1 MKFSIPESIQPYLK
15 YFYAVIFAVI
25 AGTLIAKKGIV
36 IAAVFL
42 IIPVVILYFAKFFE
56 NPKIGLWSAM
66 VIAYIIPTFG
76 RYAPFQAPLG
86 LGVDFFLVMSL
97 IVMLFKFWKKVD
109 FSGAY
114 NIVNF
119 LMILWMAFIVLEIAN
134 PLAYSAA
141 AWFYAMRGIA
151 LYQLL
156 IITLCFVLV
165 RDRKDWYT
173 FINLW
178 MWFSLVAALWGFK
191 QKLFG
196 VDRFEQAW
204 LDQGAATTHLL
215 FGKLRIF
222 GNFTDAGMY
231 GAGMGHAAISA
242 GILFLG
248 PFSLRKRAFYLT
260 VALACAYAML
270 ISGTRG
276 ALAVPGAGGILYLI
290 MIRNKRI
297 LIAGATIMIS
307 VFSFLKFTTIGS
319 GNYDI
324 QRFRTALDSDDPS
337 LNVRLQNREML
348 SIYLANKPIGTG
360 VGTAGVWGERFSP
373 GTWMASFP
381 TDGLFTRIRA
391 ETGRVG
397 HTIYVYSWLFIL
409 GYGIWRTWQYK
420 DKERQYIAMASLSGY
435 AGILAASYGNEVM
448 TQMPEHFTTFIPLT
462 FVFTMKYWNP
472 DKDGDFDMPAEQKGN
487 FFK

>member
-15 YFYAVIFAVI
+15 YLYAVIFAVI

-56 NPKIGLWSAM
+56 NPKMGLWSAM

-109 FSGAY
+109 FTGAY

-178 MWFSLVAALWGFK
+178 MWFSLVAALWGLK

>member
-1 MKFSIPESIQPYLK
+1 MKFSIPDQLEPYLK
-15 YFYAVIFAVI
+15 YIYGVLFGIIGGY
-25 AGTLIAKKGIV
+25 LIATKGIV
-36 IAAVFL
+36 IAAVF
-42 IIPVVILYFAKFFE
+42 VVIPIVIFFFAKFFE
-56 NPKIGLWSAM
+56 NPKIGLWSAII
-66 VIAYIIPTFG
+66 IAYTIPTFG

-97 IVMLFKFWKKVD
+97 IIMVFKYWKKVD

-119 LMILWMAFIVLEIAN
+119 LMLFWMSYVVLEIAN
-134 PLAYSAA
+134 PLAHSVA

-156 IITLCFVLV
+156 IVTLCFVLV
-165 RDRKDWYT
+165 RSKKDWYT
-173 FINLW
+173 FLNFWL
-178 MWFSLVAALWGFK
+178 WFSFVAAMWGLK
-191 QKLFG
+191 QKVFG

-215 FGKLRIF
+215 FGKLRVF

-231 GAGMGHAAISA
+231 GAGMGHTAISA

-248 PFSLRKRAFYLT
+248 PFSTKRRAFYLL
-260 VALACAYAML
+260 VALSCAYAML

-297 LIAGATIMIS
+297 LIVGASVMIS
-307 VFSFLKFTTIGS
+307 AFVFLKFTTIGS

-337 LNVRLQNREML
+337 LNVRLQNRAML
-348 SIYLANKPIGTG
+348 SIYLANKPIGAG
-360 VGTAGVWGERFSP
+360 VGTAGNWGERFSP

-391 ETGRVG
+391 ETGRIG

-409 GYGIWRTWQYK
+409 GYGIWRTWQYE
-420 DKERQYIAMASLSGY
+420 DKERQYIGMAALSGY
-435 AGILAASYGNEVM
+435 AGVLAASYGNEVM
-448 TQMPEHFTTFIPLT
+448 TQMPEQFTTFIPVT

-472 DKDGDFDMPAEQKGN
+472 DKDGDFDMPEDQKKN

>member
-15 YFYAVIFAVI
+15 YLYAVIFAVI

-178 MWFSLVAALWGFK
+178 MWFSLVAALWGLK

-472 DKDGDFDMPAEQKGN
+472 DKDGDFDMPEEQKGN

>member
-1 MKFSIPESIQPYLK
+1 MNRILEKIQPFLK
-15 YFYAVIFAVI
+15 YLYALIFAVLGAHLIADKGVVI
-25 AGTLIAKKGIV
+25 AGVFIA
-36 IAAVFL
+36 
-42 IIPVVILYFAKFFE
+42 IPVALIFFAKFFE

-66 VIAYIIPTFG
+66 LVAYAIPSFG
-76 RYAPFQAPLG
+76 RYAPFDAPLG
-86 LGVDFFLVMSL
+86 LAVDSFLVLSL
-97 IVMLFKFWKKVD
+97 IVIILKKWQSTD

-114 NIVNF
+114 NVVNF
-119 LMILWMAFIVLEIAN
+119 LMILWMSFVILQLAN

-156 IITLCFVLV
+156 IITICFVLV
-165 RDRKDWYT
+165 RDKKDWYT
-173 FINLW
+173 FLNLW
-178 MWFSLVAALWGFK
+178 MYASIVSALWGLR
-191 QKLFG
+191 QKFIG

-204 LDQGAATTHLL
+204 LNAGAETTHVL

-231 GAGMGHAAISA
+231 GAGMGHVAISA
-242 GILFLG
+242 AVLFLG
-248 PFSLRKRAFYLT
+248 PYNLKRKLFFLT
-260 VALACAYAML
+260 VALLCAYAML

-276 ALAVPGAGGILYLI
+276 AIAVPGAGGILYLI
-290 MIRNKRI
+290 MIRNKRM
-297 LIAGATIMIS
+297 LIIGAS
-307 VFSFLKFTTIGS
+307 VMVFAFSFLKFTNIGS
-319 GNYDI
+319 GIYDI
-324 QRFRTALDSDDPS
+324 QRFRSALNTDDPS
-337 LNVRLQNREML
+337 LNVRLINRELL
-348 SIYLANKPIGTG
+348 SAYLSDKPIGTG
-360 VGTAGVWGERFSP
+360 VGTAGTWGKRFSP
-373 GTWMASFP
+373 GTWMANFP

-397 HTIYVYSWLFIL
+397 HTLYVYSWLFIL
-409 GYGIWRTWQYK
+409 AYGVWRTWQYK
-420 DKERQYIAMASLSGY
+420 DKEKQNIAMAALAGY

-472 DKDGDFDMPAEQKGN
+472 DKDGEYELPDDQKKN

>member
-15 YFYAVIFAVI
+15 YLYAVIFAVI
-25 AGTLIAKKGIV
+25 AGVLIAKKGVV

-86 LGVDFFLVMSL
+86 LGVDFFLVMSF
-97 IVMLFKFWKKVD
+97 IVMLFKYWKKVD

-119 LMILWMAFIVLEIAN
+119 LMILWMAFIVLELAN

-165 RDRKDWYT
+165 RDKKDWYT

-178 MWFSLVAALWGFK
+178 MWFSLVAAFWGLK

-297 LIAGATIMIS
+297 LIAGASIMIS
-307 VFSFLKFTTIGS
+307 AFVFLKYTNIGS

-348 SIYLANKPIGTG
+348 SVYLANKPIGTG

-409 GYGIWRTWQYK
+409 GFGIWRTWQYK

-472 DKDGDFDMPAEQKGN
+472 DKEGDFDMPEEQKKN

>member
-1 MKFSIPESIQPYLK
+1 MKFSFPEKLEPYLK
-15 YFYAVIFAVI
+15 YLYAVIFAVI

-36 IAAVFL
+36 IAAVILF
-42 IIPVVILYFAKFFE
+42 IPVVILFFAKFFE

-66 VIAYIIPTFG
+66 VIAYILPTFG
-76 RYAPFQAPLG
+76 RYAPFQVPLG
-86 LGVDFFLVMSL
+86 LGVDFFLVMTF
-97 IVMLFKFWKKVD
+97 IVMLFKYWKKVD

-119 LMILWMAFIVLEIAN
+119 LMLLWMGFIVLEIAN
-134 PLAYSAA
+134 PLAYSVA

-165 RDRKDWYT
+165 RDKKDWYT
-173 FINLW
+173 FLNFWL
-178 MWFSLVAALWGFK
+178 WFSLFAALWGFK
-191 QKLFG
+191 QKIFG

-248 PFSLRKRAFYLT
+248 PFSARKRAFYLT

-297 LIAGATIMIS
+297 LIAGATLMIS
-307 VFSFLKFTTIGS
+307 VVMVLKYTNIGS

-324 QRFRTALDSDDPS
+324 QRFRTALDADDPS

-348 SIYLANKPIGTG
+348 SVYLANKPIGTG

-409 GYGIWRTWQYK
+409 GYGVFRTWQYK

-435 AGILAASYGNEVM
+435 AGVLAASYGNEVM

-472 DKDGDFDMPAEQKGN
+472 DKEGDFDMPEEQKKN

>member
-1 MKFSIPESIQPYLK
+1 MNLRLPEKLEPYLK
-15 YFYAVIFAVI
+15 YLYALIFAVI
-25 AGTLIAKKGIV
+25 GAFLIVKLGVV
-36 IAAVFL
+36 IAAVFIVIPIA
-42 IIPVVILYFAKFFE
+42 IIFFAKFFE

-66 VIAYIIPTFG
+66 FVAYILPSFG
-76 RYAPFQAPLG
+76 RYAPFNAPLG
-86 LGVDFFLVMSL
+86 LAVDLFLVLSL
-97 IVMLFKFWKKVD
+97 VVMIFKYWKKVD
-109 FSGAY
+109 FYGAF
-114 NIVNF
+114 NVVNF
-119 LMILWMAFIVLEIAN
+119 LMILWMGYIILQLAN
-134 PLAYSAA
+134 PLAYSSA

-165 RDRKDWYT
+165 RDKKDWYT
-173 FINLW
+173 FLNFW
-178 MWFSLVAALWGFK
+178 MWASLIAALWGIR
-191 QKLFG
+191 QKFFG

-204 LDQGAATTHLL
+204 LDQGAATTHVL
-215 FGKLRIF
+215 FGKLRVF

-242 GILFLG
+242 AILFLG
-248 PFSLRKRAFYLT
+248 PYSLRRRIFFIT
-260 VALACAYAML
+260 VALLCTYAML

-290 MIRNKRI
+290 MIRDKRI
-297 LIAGATIMIS
+297 LISGASVMIFAF
-307 VFSFLKFTTIGS
+307 VFLKFTTIGS

-324 QRFRTALDSDDPS
+324 QRFRSALDTDDAS
-337 LNVRLQNREML
+337 LNVRLVNREML
-348 SIYLANKPIGTG
+348 SVYLSDKPFGTG
-360 VGTAGVWGERFSP
+360 VGTAGNWGERFSP
-373 GTWMASFP
+373 GTWMANFP

-397 HTIYVYSWLFIL
+397 HTLYVYSWLFIL
-409 GYGIWRTWQYK
+409 AYGVWRTWQYK
-420 DKERQYIAMASLSGY
+420 DKERQNIAMAALSGY

-448 TQMPEHFTTFIPLT
+448 TQMPEHFTTFVPLT

-472 DKDGDFDMPAEQKGN
+472 DKGGDFDMPEEKKKD

>member
-15 YFYAVIFAVI
+15 YLYAVIFAVI

-173 FINLW
+173 FVNLW
-178 MWFSLVAALWGFK
+178 MWFSLVAALWGLK

-231 GAGMGHAAISA
+231 GAGMGHTAISA

>member
-1 MKFSIPESIQPYLK
+1 MKFSIPDSISPYLK
-15 YFYAVIFAVI
+15 YLYGILFGIIGGY
-25 AGTLIAKKGIV
+25 LIAKKGIV
-36 IAAVFL
+36 VAAAFVVV
-42 IIPVVILYFAKFFE
+42 PVVILYFARFFE
-56 NPKIGLWSAM
+56 NPKIGLWTAM

-97 IVMLFKFWKKVD
+97 IVMLFKYWKKVD

-119 LMILWMAFIVLEIAN
+119 LMLLWMAFIVLEIAN
-134 PLAYSAA
+134 PLAYSVA

-165 RDRKDWYT
+165 RDKKDWYT
-173 FINLW
+173 FLNLW
-178 MWFSLVAALWGFK
+178 LGFSLLAALWGVK
-191 QKLFG
+191 QKVFG

-222 GNFTDAGMY
+222 GNFTDAGMF
-231 GAGMGHAAISA
+231 GAGMGHTAISA

-248 PFSLRKRAFYLT
+248 PFSLKRRIFYIV

-297 LIAGATIMIS
+297 LIAGASIMIS
-307 VFSFLKFTTIGS
+307 AFVFLKYTTIGS

-348 SIYLANKPIGTG
+348 SVYLANKPIGTG

-472 DKDGDFDMPAEQKGN
+472 DKDGDFDMPEEQKGN